1 MHRLLVLAL
10 LAIGLTTVLAP
21 TATPAAPGDAKGPP
35 CSNITNGDGGYSADG
50 VLDFTV
56 FLQAPACSFVDYS
69 LFVTD
74 TSEAGLAVATTA
86 DANCTPETDEGCVH
100 FVYNVGT
107 NGPLTVCYS
116 ATTDIQGQHVAD
128 IAPNVADPTCQGLP
142 IPSFSVGKGGSGS
155 SGGFG

>member
-1 MHRLLVLAL
+1 MAL
-10 LAIGLTTVLAP
+10 GLTIVFAP

-35 CSNITNGDGGYSADG
+35 CTNITSGDGGYSLEG

-74 TSEAGLAVATTA
+74 ASGAPITDTTTA
-86 DANCTPETDEGCVH
+86 DANCTPETDGGGCLHYVLDLGSAAPDTIC
-100 FVYNVGT
+100 VY
-107 NGPLTVCYS
+107 
-116 ATTDIQGQHVAD
+116 ATTSIQGHVAD
-128 IAPNVADPTCQGLP
+128 LAPNASDPTCP
-142 IPSFSVGKGGSGS
+142 PSSPSVGLVKGGSGA